1 MKAANSNHK
10 LAGVSDAAV
19 QSKTGKT
26 WSEWL
31 TTLDKLGAKKMTH
44 RDIARLVHARYP
56 KIGGWWAQMVTVGY
70 EQARGLRE
78 AHQKSDGYAASVSRT
93 VAAPVGKLYKAWTDA
108 ALRRRWLGR
117 AKFTITTA
125 TRNKVLRIRWP
136 EGDTRVGVYFTPKG
150 PRRCQVSVQHERL
163 AAQSH
168 VAQKKEFWGRAFE
181 KLIGLAE
188 TS

>member
-1 MKAANSNHK
+1 MKVGSGTK
-10 LAGVSDAAV
+10 KVAGMSDAAV
-19 QSKTGKT
+19 QAKTGKI

-31 TTLDKLGAKKMTH
+31 AILDKVGANKMTH

-78 AHQKSDGYAASVSRT
+78 VHQKIGGYSASVSRT

-108 ALRRRWLGR
+108 GQRRRWLGS

-125 TRNKVLRIRWP
+125 TRNKSLRIKWH
-136 EGDTRVGVYFTPKG
+136 EGNTRVDVNFYPKG
-150 PRRCQVSVQHERL
+150 SQRCQMSLQHDRL
-163 AAQSH
+163 AARSH
-168 VAQKKEFWGRAFE
+168 VAQKKNFWGRAFE
-181 KLIGLAE
+181 KLTGLVEA
-188 TS
+188 S